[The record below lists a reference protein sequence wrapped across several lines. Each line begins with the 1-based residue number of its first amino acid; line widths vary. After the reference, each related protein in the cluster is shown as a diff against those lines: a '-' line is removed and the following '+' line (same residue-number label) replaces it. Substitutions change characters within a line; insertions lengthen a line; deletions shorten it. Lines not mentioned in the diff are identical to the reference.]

1 MTREERRPE
10 REALREALGPEAVQT
25 LLEECGAYQS
35 GHFELSSGR
44 HSPGYVQCALLL
56 QDPARARRVGRGL
69 ARLLASL
76 RPETVVSPALGGVIV
91 GHEVAAALGVP
102 FRFTER
108 KDGEM
113 TLRRGFGFREGERAV
128 IVEDVVTTGKS
139 TREAA
144 AVVEGAGAKVLAV
157 GSIVD
162 RTGRTD
168 GGSGPEPFE
177 VPYFRL
183 LALDLPTWAAE
194 ECPLC
199 REGGTAVKPG
209 SRPARDRT

>member
-1 MTREERRPE
+1 MREGRETLSPE
-10 REALREALGPEAVQT
+10 DVRA
-25 LLEECGAYQS
+25 LLEESGAYRS

-44 HSPGYVQCALLL
+44 HSPAYVQCALLL
-56 QDPARARRVGRGL
+56 QDPGRARRVGRAL
-69 ARLLASL
+69 ARRLASL
-76 RPETVVSPALGGVIV
+76 RPETVVSPALGGVII

-113 TLRRGFGFREGERAV
+113 SLRRGFALREGERTV
-128 IVEDVVTTGKS
+128 IVEDVVTTGRS

-144 AVVEGAGAKVLAV
+144 SVVEGAGAKVLAV

-162 RTGRTD
+162 RTGSSE
-168 GGSGPEPFE
+168 SGPDSDRSPFE
-177 VPYFRL
+177 VPFFHL
-183 LALDLPTWAAE
+183 MELDLPTWPAD

-209 SRPARDRT
+209 SRPGSP

>member
-1 MTREERRPE
+1 MS
-10 REALREALGPEAVQT
+10 REALSSDDVQV
-25 LLEECGAYQS
+25 LLEESGAYTS

-56 QDPARARRVGRGL
+56 QDPGRARRVGRAL
-69 ARLLASL
+69 ARRLASL
-76 RPETVVSPALGGVIV
+76 RPETVVSPALGGLII

-113 TLRRGFGFREGERAV
+113 ALRRGFAFREGERAV
-128 IVEDVVTTGKS
+128 IVEDVVTTGTS

-144 AVVEGAGAKVLAV
+144 SVVEGAGAKVLAV
-157 GSIVD
+157 GAIVD
-162 RTGRTD
+162 RTGRSKGAD
-168 GGSGPEPFE
+168 DPFD
-177 VPYFRL
+177 VPFFHL
-183 LALDLPTWAAE
+183 MELDLPTWPAG

-199 REGGTAVKPG
+199 HEGGTAVKPG
-209 SRPARDRT
+209 SRPGGAGRSA